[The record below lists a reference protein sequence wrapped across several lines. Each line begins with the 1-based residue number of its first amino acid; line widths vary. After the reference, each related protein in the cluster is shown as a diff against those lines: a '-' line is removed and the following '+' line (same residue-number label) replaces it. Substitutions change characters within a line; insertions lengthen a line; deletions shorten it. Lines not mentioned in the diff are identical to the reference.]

1 MCSRTPARTRIPIVK
16 KLKYKGRKV
25 NKRFSLTGAKSKRWI
40 ERYSGEIET
49 DKSARRKRCRHGSL
63 GIGTIIPI

>member
-1 MCSRTPARTRIPIVK
+1 M
-16 KLKYKGRKV
+16 